1 MTSGQQRSK
10 RSTLSK
16 KETIVH
22 AVADCK
28 SYAELLRAVPAFSSC
43 TTEVIEEFASHS
55 AAKLEYA
62 AGETLRADVRGD
74 QSFYVVASGS
84 AVLDAGDNISISLES
99 GDYFGGPA
107 GARFGIRGSV
117 VAVDNVEVLVVHP
130 EELSALIRASSRSRH
145 PSNIEWRSELP
156 APSTRFV
163 RKRQRH
169 TVLAG

>member
-22 AVADCK
+22 AVEDCK
-28 SYAELLRAVPAFSSC
+28 SYAELLGAVPAFSSC
-43 TTEVIEEFASHS
+43 TTEVLEEFASHS
-55 AAKLEYA
+55 VAKLELA
-62 AGETLRADVRGD
+62 AGETLWTETRGD
-74 QSFYVVASGS
+74 QSLYVVASGS

-99 GDYFGGPA
+99 GDYFGGPS
-107 GARFGIRGSV
+107 GTRFGISGSV
-117 VAVDNVEVLVVHP
+117 VAVDDTEVLVVHP
-130 EELSALIRASSRSRH
+130 EELLAITRASSRSRH

-156 APSTRFV
+156 AAPTRFV